1 MKILTLKKEAARCIS
16 ALALS
21 GLLSGCAV
29 FCPPDVQSLNPSV
42 ETVADTS
49 KAIDTTTRNQIAG
62 CDITL
67 SDPYLWRDW
76 QPIVANP
83 GSDGGSPLRASVL
96 LVIVNRGDTKRSITW
111 KGFLVDAA
119 ANQFPLR
126 FTDRSQTPQ
135 HFVTLEPAET
145 YQADLVAHNGPYL
158 PVGSS
163 ASINFDFEI
172 NAGHTGHLS
181 SVSVNVART
190 D

>member
-29 FCPPDVQSLNPSV
+29 FWPPDVQSLDSGLGS
-42 ETVADTS
+42 EAGTSDTIDTS
-49 KAIDTTTRNQIAG
+49 TRNQIAG

-67 SDPYLWRDW
+67 SDPYLWRNW
-76 QPIVANP
+76 QPLVANP

-111 KGFLVDAA
+111 KGFLEDAA
-119 ANQFPLR
+119 DNQFPLR
-126 FTDRSQTPQ
+126 FTDRSQTPR
-135 HFVTLEPAET
+135 HFATLEPGGT

-158 PVGSS
+158 PVGSR
-163 ASINFDFEI
+163 ASIKFVLHIDGEY
-172 NAGHTGHLS
+172 AGHLS